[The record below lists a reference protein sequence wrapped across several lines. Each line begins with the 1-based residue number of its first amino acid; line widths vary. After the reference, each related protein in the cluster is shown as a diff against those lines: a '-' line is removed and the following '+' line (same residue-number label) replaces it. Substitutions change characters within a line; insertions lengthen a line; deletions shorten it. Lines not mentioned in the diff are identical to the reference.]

1 MSIRP
6 FPVLA
11 DAPDADKLREEAR
24 RRDVWFRLSGFFG
37 ALACALSFAAFDFS
51 TPLIP
56 IALIVIFMLPVLTWN
71 VPRLMYL
78 FLLPAV
84 CLIEL
89 GDSGNPDEFFGKI
102 PLFWNINTAV
112 QMYTHSDFKA
122 VPFSLLE
129 FLFILAGSLSFV
141 KAVFNRSLGFEI
153 GTLLKPILIYE
164 FFVFCSFGHGIMT
177 GGDFKISLQ
186 ETRAQFYFLFAYLV
200 AAHQVRT
207 REQVNKSLW
216 IFAICVAIKGATYV
230 FRYFVTLRGLQIPD
244 QGVGSH
250 EEAFFFGA
258 YTVLL
263 IVLPLCGVE
272 KKLQKAMWLMLPLV
286 IVGNMVTN
294 RRAGTA
300 GLAVSL
306 VMLFPAAWVCFP
318 LRRKIIVTSALS
330 IIVAFS
336 IYYPIFRN
344 KTGMFSLP
352 ARAFK
357 TQFEPDSNS
366 ERDRSSNDYREA
378 ENACLMATIKES
390 TTTTLFGYGYGKR
403 MKHVANIVD
412 LTKLYEWWDIL
423 PHNQILWIWMRT
435 GLCGFLAFWM
445 LIGAIHFEIGK
456 VLRRP
461 KSDAHDK
468 AIAMFVLIILANL
481 IMFGM
486 LDLQL
491 SNYRDMLFAGL
502 FVGIL
507 GGYLARKR
515 QNDPEAE
522 KL

>member
-1 MSIRP
+1 MSVRP

-11 DAPDADKLREEAR
+11 DAPDAVRLRDEAK
-24 RRDVWFRLSGFFG
+24 RRDIWFRLSGFFA
-37 ALACALSFAAFDFS
+37 ALACALSFAAFDFAS
-51 TPLIP
+51 PLVP
-56 IALIVIFMLPVLTWN
+56 IALILALLLPILAWN
-71 VPRLMYL
+71 VPRLTFL

-84 CLIEL
+84 CLVEL
-89 GDSGNPDEFFGKI
+89 GDSGNPDEIFGKI

-112 QMYTHSDFKA
+112 QVYTKANFKGI
-122 VPFSLLE
+122 PFSLLE
-129 FLFILAGSLSFV
+129 FLLILAASLSFI
-141 KAVFNRSLGFEI
+141 KAVFNKSVGFQA
-153 GTLLKPILIYE
+153 GTLFKPILVYE
-164 FFVFCSFGHGIMT
+164 FFVLCAWAHGIMT

-186 ETRAQFYFLFAYLV
+186 ETRAQFYFLFAYLI

-216 IFAICVAIKGATYV
+216 VFALCVALKGAVYV

-286 IVGNMVTN
+286 IIGNMVTN

-306 VMLFPAAWVCFP
+306 LMLFPAAWVALP
-318 LRRKIIVTSALS
+318 QRRKLIVTTALS
-330 IIVAFS
+330 FIVGFA

-344 KTGMFSLP
+344 KTGMLSLP

-357 TQFEPDSNS
+357 TQFEPETNS

-378 ENACLMATIKES
+378 ENACLMATIKDS
-390 TTTTLFGYGYGKR
+390 TATTLFGFGYGKR

-435 GLCGFLAFWM
+435 GLCGFIAFWLM
-445 LIGAIHFEIGK
+445 IAAIHFEIGR
-456 VLRRP
+456 VLRRE
-461 KSDAHDK
+461 KSDTHDK

-491 SNYRDMLFAGL
+491 SNYRDMLFSGL
-502 FVGIL
+502 FVGVL

-515 QNDPEAE
+515 EGEPV
-522 KL
+522 L

>member
-6 FPVLA
+6 FPILA
-11 DAPDADKLREEAR
+11 DAPDTLKLRDEAK
-24 RRDVWFRLSGFFG
+24 RRDVWFRLAGFFG
-37 ALACALSFAAFDFS
+37 ALACALSFIAFDYAS
-51 TPLIP
+51 PLIP
-56 IALIVIFMLPVLTWN
+56 IALILVMLLPVLTWN
-71 VPRLMYL
+71 IPRLMYL

-89 GDSGNPDEFFGKI
+89 GDSGNPDEIFGKI
-102 PLFWNINTAV
+102 PLFWNINTAI
-112 QMYTHSDFKA
+112 QIYTRADFKA
-122 VPFSLLE
+122 LPISLLE
-129 FLFILAGSLSFV
+129 LLFLLAASLSFV
-141 KAVFNRSLGFEI
+141 KAVFHKSVGFQV

-164 FFVFCSFGHGIMT
+164 FFVLISWVNGIMT

-186 ETRAQFYFLFAYLV
+186 ETRAQFYFLFSYLI

-207 REQVNKSLW
+207 REQINKSLW
-216 IFAICVAIKGATYV
+216 VFAFCVAIKGATYV

-300 GLAVSL
+300 GLTVAL
-306 VMLFPAAWVCFP
+306 IMLFPAAWLCFP
-318 LRRKIIVTSALS
+318 QRRKVIVTTALTFM
-330 IIVAFS
+330 IAFS

-357 TQFEPDSNS
+357 TQFEPDTNN

-378 ENACLMATIKES
+378 ENACLMATIKQS
-390 TTTTLFGYGYGKR
+390 TTTTLFGFGYGKR
-403 MKHVANIVD
+403 MLHVAQIAD
-412 LTKLYEWWDIL
+412 ITKLYEWWDIL

-445 LIGAIHFEIGK
+445 MIGSIHFEIGK

-491 SNYRDMLFAGL
+491 SNYRDMILSGL

-515 QNDPEAE
+515 EGDEEA
-522 KL
+522 L

>member
-1 MSIRP
+1 MSTRP

-11 DAPDADKLREEAR
+11 DAPDARKLRDEAQ
-24 RRDVWFRLSGFFG
+24 RRDVWFRMAGLFG
-37 ALACALSFAAFDFS
+37 ALACALSFAAFDFAS
-51 TPLIP
+51 PMVPLV
-56 IALIVIFMLPVLTWN
+56 LVLVVLLPVLVWN
-71 VPRLMYL
+71 LPRLPYQ

-102 PLFWNINTAV
+102 PLFWNINTAI
-112 QMYTHSDFKA
+112 QMYAHVDFKGI
-122 VPFSLLE
+122 PFSLLE
-129 FLFILAGSLSFV
+129 FLLILAAALSFV
-141 KAVFNRSLGFEI
+141 KAVFNRNMNFDV
-153 GTLLKPILIYE
+153 GTLIKPIIIYE
-164 FFVFCSFGHGIMT
+164 LFVLASWIHGIMT

-186 ETRAQFYFLFAYLV
+186 ETRAQFYFLFAYLI
-200 AAHQVRT
+200 AAHQIRT

-216 IFAICVAIKGATYV
+216 IFVLCVALKGAVYV
-230 FRYFVTLRGLQIPD
+230 FRKFVTLASLPIPD

-258 YTVLL
+258 YTALL

-272 KKLQKAMWLMLPLV
+272 KKLQKVMWWLLPLV
-286 IVGNMVTN
+286 VIGNMTTN

-306 VMLFPAAWVCFP
+306 MMLFPAAWVCLP
-318 LRRKIIVTSALS
+318 NRRKLIMTTALS
-330 IIVAFS
+330 FIIGFS

-344 KTGMFSLP
+344 KDGMFALP

-357 TQFEPDSNS
+357 TQFEPEANT

-390 TTTTLFGYGYGKR
+390 TATTLFGFGYGKR
-403 MKHVANIVD
+403 MMHVANIVD

-435 GLCGFLAFWM
+435 GLCGFISFWLM
-445 LIGAIHFEIGK
+445 IASVHFDIGK
-456 VLRRP
+456 VLRF
-461 KSDAHDK
+461 KNSDTHDK
-468 AIAMFVLIILANL
+468 AIAMFVLVILANL
-481 IMFGM
+481 LMFGM

-491 SNYRDMLFAGL
+491 SNYRDMLFSGL

-507 GGYLARKR
+507 GGYLSRKR
-515 QNDPEAE
+515 GSTDELA
-522 KL
+522 